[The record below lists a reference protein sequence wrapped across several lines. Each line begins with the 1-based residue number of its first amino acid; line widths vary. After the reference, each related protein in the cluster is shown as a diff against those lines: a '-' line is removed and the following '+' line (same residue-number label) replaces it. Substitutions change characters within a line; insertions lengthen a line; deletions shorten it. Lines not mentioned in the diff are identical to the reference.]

1 MSAEWVVIT
10 GASRGIGLAA
20 AKRLLA
26 AGGRVVAAARDID
39 KLKEA
44 YSFCDEDAVRLISW
58 DFSEPGKVQ
67 GFADKVMDEAGPVRG
82 LVYCAGIQLTLP
94 LSMSK
99 PDLARKIF
107 GLNTFSAMEAVRCFS
122 KKNIASSEGASFVL
136 ISSLSAR
143 EGALGK
149 SLYGASKGA
158 LEGFLPAAAAEL
170 AQRNIRLNCI
180 APGLVKTDMSAEF
193 LDRMTPD
200 QRTKL
205 ESAYPLGFGEP
216 EDVAA
221 MIEWL
226 LSPASRWVTGQIYVM
241 DGGHSI
247 TA

>member
-1 MSAEWVVIT
+1 MNAEWVVIT
-10 GASRGIGLAA
+10 GASRGIGFAA
-20 AKRLLA
+20 ASKILET
-26 AGGRVVAAARDID
+26 GGRVVAAARDIN

-44 YSFCDEDAVRLISW
+44 FSFCDADAVKLISW
-58 DFSEPGKVQ
+58 DFSDPDKVQ
-67 GFADKVMDEAGPVRG
+67 GFADKVLEETGHVRG
-82 LVYCAGIQLTLP
+82 LVYCAGTQLTLP

-107 GLNTFSAMEAVRCFS
+107 DVNTFSAMEAVRCFS
-122 KKNIASSEGASFVL
+122 KKNIASPEGASFVL

-193 LDRMTPD
+193 LDRMTSE
-200 QRTKL
+200 QRAKL
-205 ESAYPLGFGEP
+205 ESAYPLGFGNP

-226 LSPASRWVTGQIYVM
+226 LSHASRWVTGQTYVM